1 MNEEKLNISLRKFLK
16 NVGITS
22 QRKIEDKV
30 KESIGSSKITSSKKI
45 KISAQ
50 LISVDLNLDEKIEGE
65 IEVEI

>member
-30 KESIGSSKITSSKKI
+30 KESIDSSKITSSKKI